1 MNINPNSMTKVQDV
15 QKRKSTTPDLKYS
28 DQTERWTMNEAVQDS
43 LNLDDSHGLN
53 MYIGEDED
61 TGEQVVLVEIVEA
74 DDAEFFRGNGN
85 VFIARRLADA
95 IDHHSFALNPVD
107 NMDGEF
113 FVLDEWEGT
122 SYILENNM
130 INSDNSSDNPI
141 DEMENT
147 NEEVTNLSDDGDEPT
162 FDYDMEEEDEGEEV
176 LA

>member
-74 DDAEFFRGNGN
+74 EEAEFFRGNGN

-113 FVLDEWEGT
+113 FVLEDWEGT
-122 SYILENNM
+122 SHILENNM

-141 DEMENT
+141 DEMEDT
-147 NEEVTNLSDDGDEPT
+147 NEEVTDLSDDGDEPT
-162 FDYDMEEEDEGEEV
+162 FDYDMEEEGEGEEV